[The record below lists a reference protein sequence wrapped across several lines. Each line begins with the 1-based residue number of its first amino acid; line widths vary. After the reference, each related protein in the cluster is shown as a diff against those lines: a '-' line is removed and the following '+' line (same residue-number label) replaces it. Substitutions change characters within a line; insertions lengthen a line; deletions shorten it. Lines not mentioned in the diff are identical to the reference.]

1 MGDAGQERWP
11 LGGLAARP
19 KGPGALQS
27 KPGEVWP
34 TRQADQLPWGLP
46 EGHVEPKEA
55 QRAPQPAGPCP
66 YAPRPLV
73 DQGEVPGRERARPGG
88 RYQRSHPGRRSG
100 GGGSCGQS
108 QVATSPEQD
117 SANGSLML
125 CRFRR
130 GESLSNP
137 PSELWA
143 PEQRWRGLGSS
154 EGTSQQWP
162 IRMRTCDPACTACA
176 RLSQELMPTQG
187 CGCKHSIMTATIA
200 RQTESARRAV
210 GPPSAPWANQGAGR
224 RLPP

>member
-1 MGDAGQERWP
+1 LKGGVGDAGQERWP

-46 EGHVEPKEA
+46 EGHIEPKEA

-100 GGGSCGQS
+100 GGLPAGNRRWRPPRNKTPRMDRLCCAGFVEGGLCQIHRPSSGRLSSGGGAWGRLKELLNSGQS
-108 QVATSPEQD
+108 ECERAILHARHARD
-117 SANGSLML
+117 
-125 CRFRR
+125 CRR
-130 GESLSNP
+130 S
-137 PSELWA
+137 
-143 PEQRWRGLGSS
+143 
-154 EGTSQQWP
+154 
-162 IRMRTCDPACTACA
+162 
-176 RLSQELMPTQG
+176 
-187 CGCKHSIMTATIA
+187 
-200 RQTESARRAV
+200 
-210 GPPSAPWANQGAGR
+210 
-224 RLPP
+224 